1 MHAVGQ
7 EETPGGGPART
18 ITGVLPASRRWIGAA
33 ASFRMIHIC
42 VVREAVE
49 AARADRR
56 WAARG
61 NPTSL
66 LFLSSAPLLFQ
77 QHQSQ
82 KVSTAAQPA
91 TAGARPVLEL
101 PTVFLLIALAASAY
115 SADFL

>member
-42 VVREAVE
+42 IVREAVE

-61 NPTSL
+61 KPTSL
-66 LFLSSAPLLFQ
+66 LFLRSAPLLFQ

-91 TAGARPVLEL
+91 TAGARPVPEL
-101 PTVFLLIALAASAY
+101 PTVFLLIALAASAN